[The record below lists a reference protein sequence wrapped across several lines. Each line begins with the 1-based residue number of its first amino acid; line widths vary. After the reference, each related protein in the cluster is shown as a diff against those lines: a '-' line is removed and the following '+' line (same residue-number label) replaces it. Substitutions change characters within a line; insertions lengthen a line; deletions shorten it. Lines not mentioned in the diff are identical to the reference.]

1 MSQPFFITALPR
13 SGTTFLSNF
22 LTYDGVLCLH
32 EATCG
37 CETMQ
42 DLWQKLHAP
51 GYARVGTADA
61 TLPAYHRGIKR
72 MFQDALW
79 IGVEREPAEV
89 MTSLLDDRVGLW
101 PGGEAFGRMLEKH
114 QEALLGCQIRVKFKD
129 LFLTETLRNLWQ
141 NISDRPFDE
150 RRAAMLSQMRVEP
163 DMRQYL
169 PRYRSVAAKQM
180 EAA

>member
-13 SGTTFLSNF
+13 SGTTFLANF

-42 DLWQKLHAP
+42 DLWEKLHPP
-51 GYARVGTADA
+51 GYARVGTSDSA
-61 TLPAYHRGIKR
+61 LCMYHRGVKR
-72 MFQDALW
+72 VFPDALW
-79 IGVEREPAEV
+79 IGVDRDATEV
-89 MTSLLDDRVGLW
+89 MDSLCRSGQW
-101 PGGEAFGRMLEKH
+101 PGGEAFSRMLDQH

-150 RRAAMLSQMRVEP
+150 RRATMLSQMRVEP
-163 DMRQYL
+163 DMRRYF
-169 PRYRSVAAKQM
+169 PRYRAALKDQM
-180 EAA
+180 PPEAA